1 VTPAIEQGL
10 PHVSDGQLAAALEQ
24 AELPSLMPAL
34 AYLTGDMTLV
44 GSDLR
49 PQATGPSVVLA
60 AQGGMTPGQQE
71 LARQRAL
78 TALIAFRDGG
88 CVPAAAPTRLADRRA
103 LMTFMT
109 GDVDDRYLPML
120 AFELGLPA
128 DADAPEWTKEA
139 IAPGRDFRVAVI
151 GAGMSGLAVAY
162 RLLQAG
168 IDFVVFERNDDVGG
182 VWLENDYPGC
192 RLDTSNFCYSYSFL
206 QRDDWPHQ
214 YSRGPDIRE
223 YFQDA
228 SRKLGLR
235 EFGTTVHAAR
245 FDEATGEWLV
255 TAGRTGVSAA
265 DGSASGYGSGDCAA
279 SETMRFS
286 AVISAVGQLN
296 TPSFPDIEG
305 AGTFG
310 GASFHSARWDHAA
323 DLRGKRVGV
332 IGSGASGYQVVPSIA
347 GEVGEMRL
355 FMRNP
360 PWTIPTP
367 NYHATLP
374 PGLAWLF
381 REVPY
386 YHRWFRFYQ
395 FWTSVEGRRD
405 FATVDPDWHEP
416 GSVSAKNQR
425 LRETLTRR
433 LMAEYEG
440 RPDLQRVMIP
450 RHPPYGKRMLRD
462 NGAWGR
468 ALKQPN
474 VTVVTDRIE
483 RITPAG
489 IVTADGTEHELDVIV
504 WCTGFQAWRFLGGIE
519 VTGTGGGDLHE
530 RWGQDPAA
538 YLGITI
544 PDFPNL
550 FCLYGPN
557 TNLVVN
563 GSIVMFTECAVH
575 YVMECLRVLL
585 ERGDQVMDLRS
596 EVLDAYQAT
605 IDEANALMAWG
616 AEGVDNWYKSPTGR
630 VSQNWPLATIEYWDL
645 TRAPDPGHYHFAG
658 RGQRPDGDL
667 SITET
672 GAWPDTEP
680 GPAGISR

>member
-1 VTPAIEQGL
+1 MTPATGQDLAHATDEQL
-10 PHVSDGQLAAALEQ
+10 RAALEQ

-34 AYLTGDMTLV
+34 GYLTGDMSLV

-49 PQATGPSVVLA
+49 PSASGPSVVLA
-60 AQGGMTPGQQE
+60 AQGGMTPAQQA

-78 TALIAFRDGG
+78 DALIAFRDGG
-88 CVPAAAPTRLADRRA
+88 CVPAPPPTRLGGPAGADDVHDRRR
-103 LMTFMT
+103 
-109 GDVDDRYLPML
+109 GRP
-120 AFELGLPA
+120 LPA
-128 DADAPEWTKEA
+128 HARLRAGAARATQTPRTGRRRRSRR
-139 IAPGRDFRVAVI
+139 GRDFRVAVI

-168 IDFVVFERNDDVGG
+168 IDFVVFERNEDVGG

-214 YSRGPDIRE
+214 YSRGPEIRE

-228 SRKLGLR
+228 SQKLGLR
-235 EFGTTVHAAR
+235 EHIRFGTPVRAAR
-245 FDEATGEWLV
+245 FDERAGEWLV
-255 TAGRTGVSAA
+255 TVEA
-265 DGSASGYGSGDCAA
+265 DGR
-279 SETMRFS
+279 SETGRFS

-296 TPSFPDIEG
+296 QPSIPDIAG
-305 AGTFG
+305 AADFG
-310 GASFHSARWDHAA
+310 GASFHSARWDHEA

-332 IGSGASGYQVVPSIA
+332 VGSGASGYQVVPSIA

-355 FMRNP
+355 FLRNP
-360 PWTIPTP
+360 PWTVPTP
-367 NYHATLP
+367 NYHAP
-374 PGLAWLF
+374 VNPGLAWLF
-381 REVPY
+381 RVVPY

-395 FWTSVEGRRD
+395 FWVSVEGRRD
-405 FATVDPDWHEP
+405 FAAVDPAWHQP
-416 GSVSAKNQR
+416 GSVSAKNQD
-425 LRETLTRR
+425 LRETLTRH

-462 NGAWGR
+462 NGVWAR

-474 VTVVTDRIE
+474 VTVVGDRIE

-489 IVTADGTEHELDVIV
+489 IVTADGTEHQLDVIV
-504 WCTGFQAWRFLGGIE
+504 YCTGFHAWRFLGGID
-519 VTGTGGGDLHE
+519 VTGAGGADLHQ

-538 YLGITI
+538 YLGITV

-563 GSIVMFTECAVH
+563 GSTVMFSECAVH
-575 YVMECLRVLL
+575 YVLECLRALL
-585 ERGDQVMDLRS
+585 ERGDQVMDLRP
-596 EVLDAYQAT
+596 EVLDAYQT
-605 IDEANALMAWG
+605 TVDEANALMAWG

-645 TRAPDPGHYHFAG
+645 TRTPDPAHYRFGAAG
-658 RGQRPDGDL
+658 
-667 SITET
+667 
-672 GAWPDTEP
+672 
-680 GPAGISR
+680 

>member
-1 VTPAIEQGL
+1 MTPLNEPDLAHAGDEQL
-10 PHVSDGQLAAALEQ
+10 EAALEQ

-34 AYLTGDMTLV
+34 AYLTGDMALV

-49 PQATGPSVVLA
+49 PRASGPSVVLA
-60 AQGGMTPGQQE
+60 AQGGMTTAQQA

-78 TALIAFRDGG
+78 DALIAFRDGG
-88 CVPAAAPTRLADRRA
+88 CVPAPPSARLADQRA

-120 AFELGLPA
+120 SFELGLPA
-128 DADAPEWTKEA
+128 DTDAPDWTKEA
-139 IAPGRDFRVAVI
+139 VAPGRNFRVAVI

-214 YSRGPDIRE
+214 FSRGPEIRE
-223 YFQDA
+223 YFQRA
-228 SRKLGLR
+228 SQQLGLR
-235 EFGTTVHAAR
+235 EHIRFGTPVRAAR
-245 FDEATGEWLV
+245 FDERGGEWLV
-255 TAGRTGVSAA
+255 TVEAGGR
-265 DGSASGYGSGDCAA
+265 
-279 SETMRFS
+279 SETGGFS

-296 TPSFPDIEG
+296 QPNIPDITG
-305 AGTFG
+305 AASFG
-310 GASFHSARWDHAA
+310 GISFHSARWDHDAS
-323 DLRGKRVGV
+323 LLGKRVGV
-332 IGSGASGYQVVPSIA
+332 VGSGASGYQVVPSIA
-347 GEVGEMRL
+347 GEAGEMRL
-355 FMRNP
+355 FLRNP
-360 PWTIPTP
+360 PWTVPTP
-367 NYHATLP
+367 NYHASVN

-381 REVPY
+381 RAVPG

-405 FATVDPDWHEP
+405 FAAADPAWQQA
-416 GSVSAKNQR
+416 GSVSAKNQE
-425 LRETLTRR
+425 LREMLTRH
-433 LMAEYEG
+433 LVAEYEG

-462 NGAWGR
+462 NGVWAK

-474 VTVVTDRIE
+474 VTVVGDRIE

-504 WCTGFQAWRFLGGIE
+504 YCTGFHAWRFLGGIE
-519 VTGTGGGDLHE
+519 VTGVGGADLHQ

-538 YLGITI
+538 YLGITV

-563 GSIVMFTECAVH
+563 GSTVMFTECAVH
-575 YVMECLRVLL
+575 YVLECLRALL
-585 ERGDQVMDLRS
+585 ERGDQVMDLRP
-596 EVLDAYQAT
+596 EVLDAYQT
-605 IDEANALMAWG
+605 TVDEANALMAWG

-645 TRAPDPGHYHFAG
+645 TRAPDPAHYRFGTAG
-658 RGQRPDGDL
+658 GSSVD
-667 SITET
+667 I
-672 GAWPDTEP
+672 
-680 GPAGISR
+680 

>member
-1 VTPAIEQGL
+1 VT
-10 PHVSDGQLAAALEQ
+10 LAAGQDLAHATDEELRVALGQ

-34 AYLTGDMTLV
+34 GYLTGDLSLV

-49 PQATGPSVVLA
+49 PPTSGPSVVLA

-71 LARQRAL
+71 LARGRAL
-78 TALIAFRDGG
+78 GALIAFRDGG
-88 CVPAAAPTRLADRRA
+88 CVPAPPPTRLADRRA

-128 DADAPEWTKEA
+128 DADAPDWTKGA

-151 GAGMSGLAVAY
+151 GAGMSGLAAAY

-206 QRDDWPHQ
+206 QRADWPHQ
-214 YSRGPDIRE
+214 YSRGPEIRE

-228 SRKLGLR
+228 SRQLGLR
-235 EFGTTVHAAR
+235 ERIRFGTPVRAAH
-245 FDEATGEWLV
+245 FDERAGEWLV
-255 TAGRTGVSAA
+255 TVEA
-265 DGSASGYGSGDCAA
+265 DGR
-279 SETMRFS
+279 SETSRFS

-296 TPSFPDIEG
+296 QPNIPDIAG
-305 AGTFG
+305 AADFSGT
-310 GASFHSARWDHAA
+310 SFHSARWDHQA

-332 IGSGASGYQVVPSIA
+332 IGSGASGYQVAPSIA
-347 GEVGEMRL
+347 GEAGEMRL
-355 FMRNP
+355 FLRNP
-360 PWTIPTP
+360 PWTVPTP
-367 NYHATLP
+367 SYHAP
-374 PGLAWLF
+374 VNPGLAWLF
-381 REVPY
+381 GAVPY

-405 FATVDPDWHEP
+405 YAAVDPSWHQP
-416 GSVSAKNQR
+416 GSVSAKNQD
-425 LRETLTRR
+425 LRETLTRH

-462 NGAWGR
+462 NGVWAR
-468 ALKQPN
+468 TLKQPN
-474 VTVVTDRIE
+474 VTVVSDPIE

-489 IVTADGTEHELDVIV
+489 LVTADGTEHELDVIV
-504 WCTGFQAWRFLGGIE
+504 YCTGFHAWRFLAGIE
-519 VTGTGGGDLHE
+519 VTGVGGADLHQ

-563 GSIVMFTECAVH
+563 GSIVMFSECAVH
-575 YVMECLRVLL
+575 YVLECLRALL
-585 ERGDQVMDLRS
+585 ERGDQVMDLRP

-645 TRAPDPGHYHFAG
+645 TRAPDHGHYRFDA
-658 RGQRPDGDL
+658 
-667 SITET
+667 
-672 GAWPDTEP
+672 A
-680 GPAGISR
+680 

>member
-1 VTPAIEQGL
+1 VTLAAGQDL
-10 PHVSDGQLAAALEQ
+10 AHATDGQLKAALEQ

-34 AYLTGDMTLV
+34 GYLTGDMSLV

-49 PQATGPSVVLA
+49 PPAGGPSVVVA
-60 AQGGMTPGQQE
+60 AQGGMTQAQQA

-78 TALIAFRDGG
+78 DALIAFKDGG
-88 CVPAAAPTRLADRRA
+88 CVPAAPPGELADQRA

-128 DADAPEWTKEA
+128 DADAPDWKKDA
-139 IAPGRDFRVAVI
+139 IAPGRDVRVAII

-168 IDFVVFERNDDVGG
+168 IEFVIFERNDDVGG
-182 VWLENDYPGC
+182 VWLQNDYPGC

-214 YSRGPDIRE
+214 YSRGPEIRE

-228 SRKLGLR
+228 SHQLGLR
-235 EFGTTVHAAR
+235 EHIRFAASVRAAR
-245 FDEATGEWLV
+245 FDESAGEWLV
-255 TAGRTGVSAA
+255 TVDSGGR
-265 DGSASGYGSGDCAA
+265 
-279 SETMRFS
+279 SETGRFS
-286 AVISAVGQLN
+286 AVISATGQLN
-296 TPSFPDIEG
+296 QPNLPDIEG
-305 AGTFG
+305 ATDFG
-310 GASFHSARWDHAA
+310 GASFHSARWDHGA

-355 FMRNP
+355 FLRNP
-360 PWTIPTP
+360 PWTVPTP
-367 NYHATLP
+367 TYHAALN

-381 REVPY
+381 RAVPY

-395 FWTSVEGRRD
+395 FWTSVEGRRE
-405 FATVDPDWHEP
+405 FAAVDPDWRAP
-416 GSVSAKNQR
+416 GAVSAKNQQ
-425 LRETLTRR
+425 LRETLTRH

-462 NGAWGR
+462 NGAWAR

-474 VTVVTDRIE
+474 VTVVSDQIE
-483 RITPAG
+483 RITPTG
-489 IVTADGTEHELDVIV
+489 VVTADGVHHELDVIV
-504 WCTGFQAWRFLGGIE
+504 YCTGFQAWRFLAGID
-519 VTGTGGGDLHE
+519 VIGRDGADLHQ

-538 YLGITI
+538 YLGVTV

-563 GSIVMFTECAVH
+563 GSIVMFSECAVH
-575 YVMECLRVLL
+575 YVMECLRMLL
-585 ERGDQVMDLRS
+585 ERGDRVMDLRQ
-596 EVLDAYQAT
+596 EVLDSYQAT

-645 TRAPDPGHYHFAG
+645 TRAPDPDHYRF
-658 RGQRPDGDL
+658 
-667 SITET
+667 
-672 GAWPDTEP
+672 GA
-680 GPAGISR
+680 A

>member
-1 VTPAIEQGL
+1 VTLAT
-10 PHVSDGQLAAALEQ
+10 GQDLAHATDEELRAALEQ

-34 AYLTGDMTLV
+34 GYLTGDLSLV
-44 GSDLR
+44 GSELR
-49 PQATGPSVVLA
+49 PPASGPSVVLA
-60 AQGGMTPGQQE
+60 AQGGMTPAQQA

-78 TALIAFRDGG
+78 DALIAFRDGG
-88 CVPAAAPTRLADRRA
+88 CVPAPPPVRLADQRA

-128 DADAPEWTKEA
+128 DTDAPDWTKQA
-139 IAPGRDFRVAVI
+139 IAPDRDFRVAVI
-151 GAGMSGLAVAY
+151 GAGMSGLAAAY

-214 YSRGPDIRE
+214 YSRGPEIRA

-228 SRKLGLR
+228 SQKLGLR
-235 EFGTTVHAAR
+235 ERIRFGARVQAAR
-245 FDEATGEWLV
+245 FDERAGEWLV
-255 TAGRTGVSAA
+255 TVDAGGHR
-265 DGSASGYGSGDCAA
+265 
-279 SETMRFS
+279 ETSRFS

-296 TPSFPDIEG
+296 QPNIPDIPG
-305 AGTFG
+305 AADFG
-310 GASFHSARWDHAA
+310 GASFHSARWDHGA

-332 IGSGASGYQVVPSIA
+332 IGSGASGFQVIPSIA
-347 GEVGEMRL
+347 GEVGEMRV

-360 PWTIPTP
+360 PWTVPTP
-367 NYHATLP
+367 NYHAAVN

-381 REVPY
+381 RVVPY

-405 FATVDPDWHEP
+405 FAAVDSAWHEP
-416 GSVSAKNQR
+416 GSVSAKNQQ
-425 LRETLTRR
+425 LRETLTRH
-433 LMAEYEG
+433 LMAEYAG

-462 NGAWGR
+462 NGVWAQTLR
-468 ALKQPN
+468 QPN
-474 VTVVTDRIE
+474 VTVVSDRIE

-489 IVTADGTEHELDVIV
+489 VVTADGTEHELDVIV
-504 WCTGFQAWRFLGGIE
+504 YCTGFQAWRFLGGIE
-519 VTGTGGGDLHE
+519 VTGVGGADLHQ

-538 YLGITI
+538 YLGITV
-544 PDFPNL
+544 PGFPNL

-563 GSIVMFTECAVH
+563 GSIVMFSECAVH
-575 YVMECLRVLL
+575 YVLACLRVLL
-585 ERGDQVMDLRS
+585 ERGDQVMDLRP
-596 EVLDAYQAT
+596 EVLDDYQAT

-645 TRAPDPGHYHFAG
+645 TRAPDPGHYRFGHARDAG
-658 RGQRPDGDL
+658 GDQPLGVSRSTRPL
-667 SITET
+667 
-672 GAWPDTEP
+672 A
-680 GPAGISR
+680 